1 MTRMLALS
9 PPSAPLPLTITLRC
23 EYVRDEL
30 IGLTSSITKQEEFS
44 YHALSDERHDP
55 KGSGGVTS
63 QDREGYSADRPPMT
77 IDAPSSH
84 GPSSPGSSSAPADG
98 NELDLARR
106 AVRRAFDAAEL
117 TLKEASRA
125 LVRNDAYLQ
134 QFLYRRSPRR
144 LTEQLRLRLAALT
157 STDQSRFLD
166 PDQKALPPAR
176 HDRLIC
182 VPLHAVHAAGGDG
195 SFAAGDFAA
204 EGDEA
209 QAGLSF
215 PPDLLRRITAAPDGG
230 LKLLYVSGDSMS
242 PTLEDGDLVM
252 VDTGRRMPS
261 PPGIFILDDGVGLVA
276 KRVDAIPNTTPPQ
289 LRLSSDNP
297 AYSNYQRR
305 IDEVH
310 IVGRIV
316 WFGRNI

>member
-1 MTRMLALS
+1 
-9 PPSAPLPLTITLRC
+9 
-23 EYVRDEL
+23 
-30 IGLTSSITKQEEFS
+30 
-44 YHALSDERHDP
+44 
-55 KGSGGVTS
+55 
-63 QDREGYSADRPPMT
+63 MT
-77 IDAPSSH
+77 IDATSSPGPSSPGPSSH
-84 GPSSPGSSSAPADG
+84 GPSSAAADG
-98 NELDLARR
+98 NGLDPARR
-106 AVRRAFDAAEL
+106 AVRLAVDAAGL

-125 LVRNDAYLQ
+125 LGRNDAYLQ

-144 LTEQLRLRLAALT
+144 LPEQLRLRLAALT
-157 STDQSRFLD
+157 ATDQSRFLD
-166 PDQKALPPAR
+166 PDLQALQPAR

-182 VPLHAVHAAGGDG
+182 VPLHAVHAAAGGG
-195 SFAAGDFAA
+195 SFASGD
-204 EGDEA
+204 DEA

-215 PPDLLRRITAAPDGG
+215 PPDLLRRITAAPAGG
-230 LKLLYVSGDSMS
+230 LKLLSVSGDSMS
-242 PTLEDGDLVM
+242 PTLEDGDLVI

-316 WFGRNI
+316 WFARNI

>member
-9 PPSAPLPLTITLRC
+9 PPSTPLPLAITLRS
-23 EYVRDEL
+23 EYIRDEL
-30 IGLTSSITKQEEFS
+30 IGATSSIAKQEDFS
-44 YHALSDERHDP
+44 YHASWDERHDP

-63 QDREGYSADRPPMT
+63 QDREDNNTDRPPMI
-77 IDAPSSH
+77 IDATSSP
-84 GPSSPGSSSAPADG
+84 GPSSGAADG
-98 NELDLARR
+98 NGLDPARR
-106 AVRRAFDAAEL
+106 AVRRAVDAAGL

-125 LVRNDAYLQ
+125 LGRNDAYLQ

-144 LTEQLRLRLAALT
+144 LPEQLRLRLAALT
-157 STDQSRFLD
+157 ATDQSRFLD
-166 PDQKALPPAR
+166 PDLQALQPAR

-182 VPLHAVHAAGGDG
+182 VPLHAVHAAAGGG
-195 SFAAGDFAA
+195 SFASGD
-204 EGDEA
+204 DEA

-215 PPDLLRRITAAPDGG
+215 PPNLLRRITAAPAGG
-230 LKLLYVSGDSMS
+230 LKLLSVSGDSMS

-297 AYSNYQRR
+297 AYGNYQRR

-310 IVGRIV
+310 IVGRIG
-316 WFGRNI
+316 WFARNI